1 MDYKSNTAA
10 VGNNSAILS
19 REPECIP
26 RDQYIIIHTNNEK
39 CKSFQ
44 HKQNSPQGSDF
55 FTFPTE
61 GISLPISEKHDLLT
75 APREDA
81 AAGDQ
86 VRANLGSAQRIQP
99 GFGREPHERASHD

>member
-26 RDQYIIIHTNNEK
+26 RDQYIIIHTNDEK

-44 HKQNSPQGSDF
+44 HKVMAF
-55 FTFPTE
+55 
-61 GISLPISEKHDLLT
+61 
-75 APREDA
+75 
-81 AAGDQ
+81 
-86 VRANLGSAQRIQP
+86 
-99 GFGREPHERASHD
+99 